1 MKAPTDSDVWE
12 FKDEKFGIILK
23 YWKPTFKWVIY
34 GWLDELK
41 IFACNFL
48 LD

>member
-1 MKAPTDSDVWE
+1 MKAPTDSDVSE
-12 FKDEKFGIILK
+12 FKDEKFRIILK

-34 GWLDELK
+34 GWVDELK
-41 IFACNFL
+41 IFACNFF